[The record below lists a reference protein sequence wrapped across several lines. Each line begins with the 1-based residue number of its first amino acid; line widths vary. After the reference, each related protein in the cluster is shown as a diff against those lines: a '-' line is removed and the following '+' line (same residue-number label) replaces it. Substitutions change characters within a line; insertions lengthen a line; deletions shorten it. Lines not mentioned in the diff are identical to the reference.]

1 MKGSA
6 CKGGV
11 VWQILSRYRIG
22 YIGFNRYRIGNL
34 WISPIPIYRYYRQA
48 LGSPIPITDMVKV
61 ADIGIGYSPNYNA
74 CPDPLEGGQK
84 PKTTAGGHGKVVKA
98 GQLNDKLPDEQ
109 ISPGHAGPA
118 SVTYLVASGY
128 LPMC

>member
-1 MKGSA
+1 MCAGLIQEWISHLNYPA
-6 CKGGV
+6 CKGGE

-61 ADIGIGYSPNYNA
+61 ADIGIGYSPMH
-74 CPDPLEGGQK
+74 P
-84 PKTTAGGHGKVVKA
+84 VSSS
-98 GQLNDKLPDEQ
+98 QL
-109 ISPGHAGPA
+109 
-118 SVTYLVASGY
+118 YVALNEHTKGTI
-128 LPMC
+128 CTFHD

>member
-1 MKGSA
+1 MCAGLIQEWISHLNYPA
-6 CKGGV
+6 CKGGE

-61 ADIGIGYSPNYNA
+61 ADIGIGYSPIYY
-74 CPDPLEGGQK
+74 CEQLPHGTREIVVVY
-84 PKTTAGGHGKVVKA
+84 GH
-98 GQLNDKLPDEQ
+98 
-109 ISPGHAGPA
+109 
-118 SVTYLVASGY
+118 
-128 LPMC
+128 